1 LYLGWGA
8 LAVLPI
14 QLSGR
19 LAKQW
24 LTIFLFVLS
33 STDNSIKNHWYST
46 LQRKSEGILKEIRY
60 ILTAGHEKVVVR
72 ATRNE

>member
-24 LTIFLFVLS
+24 LTIFLCVLS

-60 ILTAGHEKVVVR
+60 NLSAGHGKVLAR
-72 ATRNE
+72 ANKNE